1 MGDAPYPLP
10 RPKTG
15 ADQTGHLPPADGL
28 ASSLRARPIAHG
40 DQVLK
45 VAFNQAVASMTN
57 GVPATA
63 PDSRPT
69 GLSPDALRER
79 LARLEQARQEQQ
91 AEMAAAWTAIEA
103 ALHAI
108 AGNMPLANLHDLLKQ
123 RTAAWRA
130 YYVQATPHHDRLADL
145 EQEITDFEQQ
155 QPTAETTGRL
165 IALRA
170 EAASLQAQTDQA
182 WAELNDRL
190 RTIDGPFAVS
200 SRLSPD
206 LAKRL
211 LDAQD
216 AMAQTCLMTIT
227 DLERQMTD
235 LQAQLRVA
243 EGAR

>member
-1 MGDAPYPLP
+1 MGDAPYPSP

-45 VAFNQAVASMTN
+45 VAFNQAVGSVTN
-57 GVPATA
+57 GGPAA
-63 PDSRPT
+63 AAVSRPT
-69 GLSPDALRER
+69 GLSSDALRER

-108 AGNMPLANLHDLLKQ
+108 AGNMPLATLHDLLKR
-123 RTAAWRA
+123 RTAAWRS
-130 YYVQATPHHDRLADL
+130 YYVQATPHHDRLTDL
-145 EQEITDFEQQ
+145 QQEIADMEQQ
-155 QPTAETTGRL
+155 RPTAETTGRL

-170 EAASLQAQTDQA
+170 EAASLQTQTDQA
-182 WAELNDRL
+182 WAELNDHL
-190 RTIDGPFAVS
+190 RKVDGPFTVS

-216 AMAQTCLMTIT
+216 AMAQTCLMTIA
-227 DLERQMTD
+227 DLERQMAD
-235 LQAQLRVA
+235 LQTQLHDA